1 MFVPTAVLFV
11 KRAQKRRIEEE
22 EEESKS
28 CKSFFFLALSSFF
41 QKKVKGEL
49 HICESDLLEAT
60 IIKYSSLRLLHQ
72 VEYYFTKSPFY

>member
-11 KRAQKRRIEEE
+11 KRAQKRRRRRVREE

-28 CKSFFFLALSSFF
+28 CKSFFLASLP
-41 QKKVKGEL
+41 KKVKGEL

-60 IIKYSSLRLLHQ
+60 IIKYSSLRL
-72 VEYYFTKSPFY
+72 